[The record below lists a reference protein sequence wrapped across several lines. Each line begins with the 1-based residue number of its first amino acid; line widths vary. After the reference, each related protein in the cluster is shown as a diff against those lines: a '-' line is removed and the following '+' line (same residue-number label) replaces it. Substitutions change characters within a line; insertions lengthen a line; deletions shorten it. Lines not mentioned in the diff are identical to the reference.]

1 MSDNHS
7 EEHHEEQHIGIRG
20 YLGVFGILVV
30 GTIVTYYIALSD
42 LDSSLFHGANT
53 LVALLIAFFKMSCVM
68 LFFMHGPRVP
78 YRKVVCSKLHHPVC
92 SPGRPS
98 RCLARSADLSQRIQQ
113 TQRQKPEKRNRRPRS
128 KRRISQFGNAKTE

>member
-68 LFFMHGPRVP
+68 LFFMHVRWSPRLVWLSA
-78 YRKVVCSKLHHPVC
+78 VGSFFW
-92 SPGRPS
+92 
-98 RCLARSADLSQRIQQ
+98 LAIMFAFTMQDYFTRGSGA
-113 TQRQKPEKRNRRPRS
+113 
-128 KRRISQFGNAKTE
+128 FGG